1 MKGSSVETLI
11 KRINRV
17 EEKLYRYTE
26 IQADI
31 YTNVVDIN
39 KTLRIIKDGVKSM
52 KEGIQSVKKQIRK
65 IGFTSQK

>member
-1 MKGSSVETLI
+1 MKGSSIETLI